1 METLVIDRYNLPEP
15 ISRYI
20 ESDKVEIS
28 SENGRVILSPVEET
42 PEYIEERIRRRKEA
56 TRKLHEMF
64 SDGRMTSEDF
74 IRDKAIEKAL
84 EGN

>member
-1 METLVIDRYNLPEP
+1 MEATVIDRYNLPEP

-42 PEYIEERIRRRKEA
+42 PEDIERGLREMEEA
-56 TRKLHEMF
+56 TRQLHEIF
-64 SDGRMTSEDF
+64 KDQRYTSEDF
-74 IRDKAIEKAL
+74 IRDKAIEKAR
-84 EGN
+84 EGF